1 MVYMSSCRDPHWMST
16 KFFVIIC
23 AQIKKLQDLGFIYI
37 YIYII
42 YILYILY
49 IYVYVTNMNNIRNF
63 VIYIFLINYEL
74 KIPAIVEVDSGAL
87 HIMLKIYFS
96 LSNIL
101 FSVLL
106 I

>member
-1 MVYMSSCRDPHWMST
+1 
-16 KFFVIIC
+16 
-23 AQIKKLQDLGFIYI
+23 
-37 YIYII
+37 
-42 YILYILY
+42 
-49 IYVYVTNMNNIRNF
+49 MNNIRNF

-74 KIPAIVEVDSGAL
+74 KIPAIVVVDSGAL
-87 HIMLKIYFS
+87 HIILKIYFS